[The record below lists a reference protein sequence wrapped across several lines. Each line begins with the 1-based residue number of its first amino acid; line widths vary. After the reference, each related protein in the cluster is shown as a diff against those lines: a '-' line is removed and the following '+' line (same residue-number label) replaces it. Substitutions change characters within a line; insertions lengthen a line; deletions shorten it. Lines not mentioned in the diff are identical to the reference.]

1 MHLGGVLYVYKGEW
15 GLPSIDFDCLRALVR
30 NITTAPTDNQNNAFK
45 FEKLHHLDYATKC
58 CKKFNCL

>member
-30 NITTAPTDNQNNAFK
+30 NITTVPTDNQSIAFK
-45 FEKLHHLDYATKC
+45 LEKVASP
-58 CKKFNCL
+58 